1 MKSNSKTKIFLNIG
15 LLAIFVGV
23 IIYVMDNSLSDIF
36 AQLME
41 TSWLVLLL
49 VIILG
54 VVYQFVEGRSIKEI
68 AGHFQK
74 DFTTKDGFFTSCYV
88 AFYRVISFGTGTLLS
103 EIYFYKKKGLAV
115 SQGIGVTAL
124 HMIMYKLAVIFWAIL
139 GLIFQFSLFYER
151 SPKMIPFILAGVILT
166 FLIILSLLVLSSSI
180 NLQILLITWANKFFK
195 RKGLRDWVDK
205 CNLQIYSLRETVQTI
220 IKDRSAILR
229 IFGWNVVKLLFWY
242 VIPYVVLVEN
252 HPNIDFLLVFSFT
265 SFAVILSG
273 VFPTPAGIGPFEFVY
288 LLLFKPLV
296 GTVDA
301 VSSLLLYRFGSFVL
315 PFLIGFIFVV
325 VEKRREIQSELHAV
339 RKEKRETLEDE

>member
-15 LLAIFVGV
+15 LLAIMIGV

-36 AQLME
+36 AQLMK
-41 TSWLVLLL
+41 TSWLVIGL
-49 VIILG
+49 VILLG
-54 VVYQFVEGRSIKEI
+54 VVYQIVEGRSIKEI
-68 AGHFQK
+68 ASHFQK
-74 DFTTKDGFFTSCYV
+74 DFSTKDGFFTSCYV

-115 SQGIGVTAL
+115 SQGVGVTAL
-124 HMIMYKLAVIFWAIL
+124 HMIMYKVAVIFLAVL

-151 SPKMIPFILAGVILT
+151 APKMIPFILVGVVLT
-166 FLIILSLLVLSSSI
+166 FAIIFSLLVLSSSI
-180 NLQILLITWANKFFK
+180 NLQVFLIKWTNNYFK
-195 RKGLRDWVDK
+195 REKLRDWVDK

-220 IKDRSAILR
+220 TKDRSAMFR
-229 IFGWNVVKLLFWY
+229 IFCWNVAKLLFWY

-252 HPNIDFLLVFSFT
+252 HPTIDFLLVVSFT

-315 PFLIGFIFVV
+315 PFLIGFVFVV
-325 VEKRREIQSELHAV
+325 IQKRKDIKADLHAV
-339 RKEKRETLEDE
+339 REEKQKTLEEE